1 MNKIINVEKTFYSKQ
16 EELSSVEEKLK
27 RFKDFYVW
35 LQKQYPKGEDYESE
49 RQALLQV
56 EYRLYWHCLKEVFE
70 ASKQGEKIM
79 FNKLADNWDTSLS
92 KFLYEFIDW
101 YKSTVTKRGGL
112 MAVSNEVQ
120 QSYAT
125 SMAKIVKAAQQ
136 ADFYQMMYINMQL
149 QINDMMDFKYLA
161 YPPKKKAGEKQTSSD
176 EPFLG
181 SDNELFKSDD
191 MQPIFWHCLAKK
203 QVTIQ
208 DCIDEDLDLLYLCW
222 PRGSAGH
229 QDFTAVLPPMS
240 YTKTTGYDMHWSKTY
255 KGQTLRE
262 INEAILAKQ
271 PKQETKQLNAKEA
284 EEALDGIDV
293 SWLVSEGDED
303 VVHPKVVKKIKE
315 TPSNDVDDAWVA
327 DVMRL
332 LKDKYNAPN
341 WKYEG
346 CESSFKTLRKAGED
360 AETFA
365 KRVANDAL

>member
-1 MNKIINVEKTFYSKQ
+1 MEKKDLIKIEEAFYAEQGTLK
-16 EELSSVEEKLK
+16 VEEKLK
-27 RFKDFYVW
+27 RFKDFYQW
-35 LQKQYPKGEDYESE
+35 LQKQKPPKGEEYDAE
-49 RQALLQV
+49 RTALLQV

-79 FNKLADNWDTSLS
+79 FNKLAENWDPSLS
-92 KFLYEFIDW
+92 KLLYEFIGW

-120 QSYAT
+120 QSYAA
-125 SMAKIVKAAQQ
+125 SMAKIVKAAMQ

-149 QINDMMDFKYLA
+149 QINDMMDFRYLA
-161 YPPKKKAGEKQTSSD
+161 YPPKKKASEKQTSSD
-176 EPFLG
+176 ELFLG
-181 SDNELFKSDD
+181 GDNELFKSED

-255 KGQTLRE
+255 KGETLRS
-262 INEAILAKQ
+262 INEKIIAKQ

-293 SWLVSEGDED
+293 SWLVGEED
-303 VVHPKVVKKIKE
+303 MKHPKV
-315 TPSNDVDDAWVA
+315 
-327 DVMRL
+327 
-332 LKDKYNAPN
+332 
-341 WKYEG
+341 
-346 CESSFKTLRKAGED
+346 
-360 AETFA
+360 A
-365 KRVANDAL
+365 KPK

>member
-1 MNKIINVEKTFYSKQ
+1 MEKKDLLKVEETFYAEQATLK
-16 EELSSVEEKLK
+16 VEEKLK
-27 RFKDFYVW
+27 RFKDFYQW
-35 LQKQYPKGEDYESE
+35 LQKQKPPKGDEYDAE
-49 RQALLQV
+49 RAMLLQV

-120 QSYAT
+120 QSYAE
-125 SMAKIVKAAQQ
+125 SMAKIVKAAMQ

-149 QINDMMDFKYLA
+149 QVNDMMDFRGLA
-161 YPPKKKAGEKQTSSD
+161 YPPKKKAKQASSGD

-181 SDNELFKSDD
+181 DDNELFKSDD
-191 MQPIFWHCLAKK
+191 MQPIFWHCLVKK

-222 PRGSAGH
+222 PRGDKSH
-229 QDFTAVLPPMS
+229 QAFTAVLPPMS

-271 PKQETKQLNAKEA
+271 PKVAKKRVNEEEA
-284 EEALDGIDV
+284 EAMLDGVDV
-293 SWLVSEGDED
+293 SWLVGMEDEPK
-303 VVHPKVVKKIKE
+303 HPKV
-315 TPSNDVDDAWVA
+315 
-327 DVMRL
+327 
-332 LKDKYNAPN
+332 
-341 WKYEG
+341 
-346 CESSFKTLRKAGED
+346 
-360 AETFA
+360 A
-365 KRVANDAL
+365 KPK